1 MNWYI
6 AKIVFR
12 IITGDGNHM
21 PQFDEQLRL
30 INANNEEEAFEKII
44 DYFDEQEELAKALEA
59 TELAIER
66 YPYSSALLLKRAD
79 LLIATKKY
87 KEALHWL
94 QQIPVISADIVR
106 IVEPDCGNPALVI
119 DGVG

>member
-30 INANNEEEAFEKII
+30 INANNEEEAFEKAQLLGHEEEDSFMNQKNQTVKWTFINIPELNRLPSLSDGIEIYSRVNEYENAKRYI
-44 DYFDEQEELAKALEA
+44 DTVHKKAGNIGSAFYKKLSEA
-59 TELAIER
+59 
-66 YPYSSALLLKRAD
+66 
-79 LLIATKKY
+79 
-87 KEALHWL
+87 
-94 QQIPVISADIVR
+94 V
-106 IVEPDCGNPALVI
+106 
-119 DGVG
+119 

>member
-30 INANNEEEAFEKII
+30 IRANDEQEAFEK
-44 DYFDEQEELAKALEA
+44 A
-59 TELAIER
+59 
-66 YPYSSALLLKRAD
+66 
-79 LLIATKKY
+79 
-87 KEALHWL
+87 
-94 QQIPVISADIVR
+94 QQIGREEEDSFMNQKNQTVKWTFINIPELNKLPSLSDGTEIYSRVNEYENARRYIDTVNKKAGFIGSAFYKKLGEAV
-106 IVEPDCGNPALVI
+106 
-119 DGVG
+119 

>member
-30 INANNEEEAFEKII
+30 INANNEEEAIEKAQLLGHEEEDSFMNQKNQTVKWTFINIPELNRLPSLSDGIEIYSRVNEYENAKRYI
-44 DYFDEQEELAKALEA
+44 DTVHKKAGNIGSAFYKKLSEA
-59 TELAIER
+59 
-66 YPYSSALLLKRAD
+66 
-79 LLIATKKY
+79 
-87 KEALHWL
+87 
-94 QQIPVISADIVR
+94 V
-106 IVEPDCGNPALVI
+106 
-119 DGVG
+119 